1 MKFLLTLSLLLFSLP
16 SLATDRVRVPAADI
30 VSAANAWLQ
39 AKAKDEGITATFEQV
54 GRIND
59 VQLNGAVSPAIKVN
73 PLKSGWLR
81 QRIGVPVQIIV
92 ADKAVSSTMVWFSVS
107 APHAGLMYSNNQTK
121 GIVIDRLGVRAGQ
134 IDLAKTK
141 GKAIAS
147 LDGFTGMRLRHAVVA
162 GQALQAEDFESIP
175 LIQAQQAVQIET
187 RNGSVRLSVAGR
199 ALNDANIGE
208 MVQVLPT
215 HAAHPVRARV
225 ISQQVVVIEN

>member
-1 MKFLLTLSLLLFSLP
+1 MNFVLTLSLLLFSLP
-16 SLATDRVRVPAADI
+16 SLATERVRVPAADI

-39 AKAKDEGITATFEQV
+39 TKAKDEGITATFEQV

-59 VQLNGAVSPAIKVN
+59 VQLNGAVSPSIKVN
-73 PLKSGWLR
+73 PMKSGWLR

-92 ADKAVSSTMVWFSVS
+92 VDKAVSSTMVWFSVK
-107 APHAGLMYSNNQTK
+107 APHAGLVYSDNKNK
-121 GIVIDRLGVRAGQ
+121 GVLINRLNVRAGQ
-134 IDLAKTK
+134 IDLTKTK

-147 LDGFTGMRLRHAVVA
+147 LEGFAGMRLRHAVVA
-162 GQALQAEDFESIP
+162 GQALQADDFEAIP
-175 LIQAQQAVQIET
+175 LIQAQQVVQIET
-187 RNGSVRLSVAGR
+187 RHGSVRLSVAGR

-215 HAAHPVRARV
+215 HSAHPVRARV